1 MMWEVAGA
9 VVIGAQKIVTWQLLV
24 EHETLKQSDE
34 AC

>member
-9 VVIGAQKIVTWQLLV
+9 VVKGVQNIVTWQLLV
-24 EHETLKQSDE
+24 EQEKLKQSDE